1 MALATAIPEIGNEQL
16 STMQTLALCASLHR
30 QTATLP
36 HEAQEN
42 PIGPI
47 KKSHA
52 QNLKNPGEQ
61 NPGRRVLCRSF

>member
-30 QTATLP
+30 QTAILP

-61 NPGRRVLCRSF
+61 YPERRALC